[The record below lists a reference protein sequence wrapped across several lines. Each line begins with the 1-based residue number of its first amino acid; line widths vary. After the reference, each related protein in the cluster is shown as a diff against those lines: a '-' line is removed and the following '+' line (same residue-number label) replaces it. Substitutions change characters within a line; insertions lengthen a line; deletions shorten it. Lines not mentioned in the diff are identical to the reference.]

1 MCEIYSNFVAF
12 FFDGCSPS
20 HRILKYKGDVLGGV
34 MVFFSRTRRSLYQ
47 NRARETSFDAFSKA
61 LLAACAVDFGGTF
74 PRLRCRKIAYLG
86 GFRILWFQNSRGV
99 PLCRTSRD
107 LYSGGGK
114 GPSELR
120 GSPGRC
126 NDEIFRRGMKSE

>member
-1 MCEIYSNFVAF
+1 
-12 FFDGCSPS
+12 
-20 HRILKYKGDVLGGV
+20 
-34 MVFFSRTRRSLYQ
+34 MVFFSSRTRRSLYQ

-61 LLAACAVDFGGTF
+61 LLAACAVDSGGTF
-74 PRLRCRKIAYLG
+74 PRLRCRKIANLG
-86 GFRILWFQNSRGV
+86 GFTILWFQNSRGV

-107 LYSGGGK
+107 FYSGGGK

-126 NDEIFRRGMKSE
+126 NDEIFRRGMKSSEIERERERDESQSLLVLVYLNERDHLQ